1 MKNPFKRSK
10 DKEKKNSAQGKN
22 AWKFIILGAIICY
35 LFVAA
40 INAGVE
46 YTSSDEYCQ
55 SCHVHT
61 ETDAAWKL
69 STHFDNKSGVV
80 VHCVECH
87 LPPHGEGH
95 FWAKIK
101 HGSKDVYG
109 MVFKDTDKINWKAK
123 SDPEIAIDFTYM
135 NSCQK
140 CHSNLF
146 PSTLSDNG
154 GDAHLH
160 YQNNLKTIT
169 CLNCHITV
177 GHYDENNIHAHNTNF
192 GVDATVSKELYTEA
206 TSVSEFVNFSENIP
220 GTSVS
225 FDMVAIPAGSFTIGS
240 PADEYAHSTNEA
252 PQLKVDVTQ
261 FWMGKTEVSWDE
273 FLAFFAETNSQ
284 GHASDK
290 KTEVPENVDAITGPT
305 APWGAPDQGWG
316 KGSRPAITMSHY
328 AAEVYCQWLS
338 KKTGKKYRL
347 PTEAEWEYACRGGK
361 DTPYFFDGS
370 PKDYTNQGFMK
381 SILGAKTDVISEFAV
396 YANNSQMKTQ
406 EPSFVKENPFG
417 LLNMSGNVWEFIAD
431 YYSDD
436 TYGQYGGEVSDPSG
450 PEDGE
455 EYVIRGGAFDSDA
468 IELRSANRDKT
479 QTEKWLVT
487 DPQMPKSIWWYSDSK
502 NVGFRVVC
510 ESEK

>member
-1 MKNPFKRSK
+1 MKLFKRSNDSK
-10 DKEKKNSAQGKN
+10 PKRKYMR
-22 AWKFIILGAIICY
+22 FVLLGALICY
-35 LFVAA
+35 LFIAA
-40 INAGVE
+40 INVGME

-61 ETDAAWKL
+61 ESDAAWKL
-69 STHFDNKSGVV
+69 STHFDNGSGVV

-87 LPPHGEGH
+87 LPPKGEGH
-95 FWAKIK
+95 LWAKIK
-101 HGSKDVYG
+101 HGSNDVYG
-109 MVFKDTDKINWKAK
+109 MLFKDTDNINWQAK

-177 GHYDENNIHAHNTNF
+177 GHYDENNVHAHNTNF
-192 GVDATVSKELYTEA
+192 GVNVTEA
-206 TSVSEFVNFSENIP
+206 TEIFTEPATVDGFENYTERIP

-225 FDMVAIPAGSFTIGS
+225 FDMVAIPAGGFTIGS
-240 PADEYAHSTNEA
+240 PESEAMRDANES
-252 PQLKVDVTQ
+252 PTVKVNISA

-284 GHASDK
+284 GHASDARVE
-290 KTEVPENVDAITGPT
+290 TEDAPQGVDAITGPT

-316 KGSRPAITMSHY
+316 KGSRPAITMSHH
-328 AAEVYCQWLS
+328 AAEVYCEWLTL
-338 KKTGKKYRL
+338 KTGKKYRL
-347 PTEAEWEYACRGGK
+347 PTEAEWEYAVRGGTQ
-361 DTPYFFDGS
+361 TPYFFEGT
-370 PKDYTNQGFMK
+370 PKEYTSKGLMK
-381 SILGAKTDVISEFAV
+381 SIFGVKTEIIEEHAV
-396 YANNSQMKTQ
+396 YVENSQLKTQ

-417 LLNMSGNVWEFIAD
+417 LLNMSGNVWEFTGD
-431 YYSDD
+431 YYADD
-436 TYGQYGGEVSDPSG
+436 AYAQYSGEVTDPKG
-450 PEDGE
+450 PEAGT

-468 IELRSANRDKT
+468 IELRSANRDQT
-479 QTEKWLVT
+479 QTDKWLVT

-510 ESEK
+510 EK